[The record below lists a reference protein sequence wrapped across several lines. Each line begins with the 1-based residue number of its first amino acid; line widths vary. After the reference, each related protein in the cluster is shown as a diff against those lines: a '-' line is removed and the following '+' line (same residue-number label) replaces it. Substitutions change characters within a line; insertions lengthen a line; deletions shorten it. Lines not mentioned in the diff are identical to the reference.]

1 MERGISLHQP
11 LLVFDGL
18 SKGYS
23 QEMRFIVGTIRW
35 AVSLVFLL
43 LLLAL
48 ALTLITPIWWDL
60 EFRSVASGSMEPAIP
75 LGAVAI
81 VVPVDATAVQV
92 GDVITFRSPENPS
105 LVVTHR
111 VVEVNGSPD
120 ARLYRTKGDANDDE
134 DLEPVPAESILGQV
148 RLHIPYLGYL
158 AQYIRTRQGWIYLV
172 LVPGGA
178 LVLMELVRILK
189 VIWTS
194 DGKHARDSEAA
205 EGSG

>member
-1 MERGISLHQP
+1 MR
-11 LLVFDGL
+11 LV
-18 SKGYS
+18 
-23 QEMRFIVGTIRW
+23 VGTIRW
-35 AVSLVFLL
+35 AISLVFLL
-43 LLLAL
+43 LLFAL

-75 LGAVAI
+75 LGSVAV
-81 VVPVDATAVQV
+81 VVPVDATAIEA
-92 GDVITFRSPENPS
+92 GDIVTFRSPENPS

-111 VVEVNGSPD
+111 VVEVNGPPE
-120 ARLYRTKGDANDDE
+120 ARLYRTKGDANNE
-134 DLEPVPAESILGQV
+134 VDLEPIPEESILGQV

-178 LVLMELVRILK
+178 MVLMELVRILK
-189 VIWTS
+189 VIWTG
-194 DGKHARDSEAA
+194 DGKPAEDSEAA

>member
-1 MERGISLHQP
+1 
-11 LLVFDGL
+11 
-18 SKGYS
+18 
-23 QEMRFIVGTIRW
+23 MRFFLCCLRW
-35 AVSLVFLL
+35 VTSLVFLL

-48 ALTLITPIWWDL
+48 AFTLITPIWWDL

-75 LGAVAI
+75 LGSVAV
-81 VVPVDATAVQV
+81 VEPVDVTTVQA
-92 GDVITFRSPENPS
+92 GDVITFRSPENPI

-111 VVEVNGSPD
+111 VVEVNGPPD
-120 ARLYRTKGDANDDE
+120 ARLYHTKGDANDDV
-134 DLEPVPAESILGQV
+134 DLEPVPAASILGQV

-194 DGKHARDSEAA
+194 DGKPAEDSEAA